1 MTDTRLYLA
10 IGVPVVV
17 NATIL
22 GIVATL
28 LLNHINSH
36 GTALRGDIASI
47 RADIRDLTSKVVELD
62 VRLDRLE
69 RR

>member
-1 MTDTRLYLA
+1 
-10 IGVPVVV
+10 VV